1 MSNALATLPPAF
13 AQPIRQ
19 AQGLLQQPAVKRAM
33 PLVFVVGLI
42 AAAALAWMMIAQPP
56 QRVLFP
62 NLGDADKAAVSEA
75 LGAANIASDI
85 DASGAL
91 TVGEDDYHRARMLL
105 ASQDLPKAAP
115 GGYAILDELPMGVS
129 RAVEGERLRQAR
141 ETELARSIAEID
153 AVIDARVHLAT
164 PEASVFVRDNAR
176 PSASVIVRLEPGR
189 TLSDSQVRSI
199 TNLVAG
205 SVPGMKTDDVTI
217 VDQMGAL
224 LSSKD
229 SQAGT
234 GAGDARIDYQRRVED
249 KYRLQ
254 LSKLLTPL
262 VGAGNFSAEIQADV
276 DLDETQA
283 TRESFDKSGVIR
295 AEQGQWQSPQANA
308 GQASGGIPGA
318 LSNTPP
324 AAATLTNPNNPETQ
338 PGAGNTQAGGKASE
352 EYARTYDLGKE
363 VSVSRQAPGAIK
375 RLSVAVLLRDPA
387 GAKPRTPAEIRQ
399 INELVRAA
407 VGYSAARQDQVTVIS
422 RPFSAEVTE
431 ADAQAWYDAAWVPMA
446 ARNGTALVIALL
458 VLFVGVRP
466 IVKSLSKKKGDD
478 RPEAALPLPAADG
491 QAGVSPALSASTTD
505 ADADSAAPGE
515 VPSAPPVSIE
525 MLQSAR
531 SYDERVGL
539 VRGFTRDNPT
549 RAALAVRDM
558 LKADAL

>member
-1 MSNALATLPPAF
+1 MSNALATLPPALS
-13 AQPIRQ
+13 QPIRQ
-19 AQGLLQQPAVKRAM
+19 AQGLLQQPAVKRAL

-75 LGAANIASDI
+75 LRAANIASDI
-85 DASGAL
+85 DSSGAL

-153 AVIDARVHLAT
+153 AVVDARVHLAT

-276 DLDETQA
+276 DLDENQA

-308 GQASGGIPGA
+308 GQQPGGIPGA

-338 PGAGNTQAGGKASE
+338 PGAGNSQAGGKASE

-375 RLSVAVLLRDPA
+375 RLSVAVLLREPA
-387 GAKPRTPAEIRQ
+387 GAKPRSAAEIRQ

-407 VGYSAARQDQVTVIS
+407 VGYSQARQDQVTVIS
-422 RPFSAEVTE
+422 RPFSAEVTD

-466 IVKSLSKKKGDD
+466 IVKSLSKKKGEDK
-478 RPEAALPLPAADG
+478 PEAALPLPAADG
-491 QAGVSPALSASTTD
+491 RSPLSA
-505 ADADSAAPGE
+505 AGPGAAEAPAGDTAN
-515 VPSAPPVSIE
+515 APPVSIE

-558 LKADAL
+558 IKDDAQ

>member
-1 MSNALATLPPAF
+1 MSNALATLPPAI
-13 AQPIRQ
+13 AQPLKQ
-19 AQGLLQQPAVKRAM
+19 AQGFFQQPAVRRAI
-33 PLVFVVGLI
+33 PLVAIVGLI
-42 AAAALAWMMIAQPP
+42 AAAALAWVMIAQPP

-62 NLGDADKAAVSEA
+62 NLGDGDKAAVSEA
-75 LGAANIASDI
+75 LSAANIASDI
-85 DASGAL
+85 DQSGAL
-91 TVGEDDYHRARMLL
+91 TVAEDDYHRARMLL

-205 SVPGMKTDDVTI
+205 SVPGMKTDEVTI

-229 SQAGT
+229 SQAGA

-249 KYRLQ
+249 KFRLQ

-262 VGAGNFSAEIQADV
+262 VGAGNFSAEVQADV

-283 TRESFDKSGVIR
+283 TRESYDKTGVIR
-295 AEQGQWQSPQANA
+295 AEQGQWQGPQAA
-308 GQASGGIPGA
+308 GQQPGGIPGA

-324 AAATLTNPNNPETQ
+324 APASLTNPNDPATQ
-338 PGAGNTQAGGKASE
+338 PGANNSQAGGKASE

-363 VSVSRQAPGAIK
+363 VSVSRAAPGAIK
-375 RLSVAVLLRDPA
+375 RLSVAVLLREPA
-387 GAKPRTPAEIRQ
+387 GAKPRTAAEIRQ

-431 ADAQAWYDAAWVPMA
+431 AEKVAWYDAAWVPLA

-458 VLFVGVRP
+458 VLFVGIRP
-466 IVKSLSKKKGDD
+466 IVRSLSRKKAE
-478 RPEAALPLPAADG
+478 PEVEGALPLPGARGAQQAAAAAAAAVGEDG
-491 QAGVSPALSASTTD
+491 RP
-505 ADADSAAPGE
+505 AAPD
-515 VPSAPPVSIE
+515 APPPVPVSIE

-531 SYDERVGL
+531 SYDERIGM

-558 LKADAL
+558 IKAEGQ